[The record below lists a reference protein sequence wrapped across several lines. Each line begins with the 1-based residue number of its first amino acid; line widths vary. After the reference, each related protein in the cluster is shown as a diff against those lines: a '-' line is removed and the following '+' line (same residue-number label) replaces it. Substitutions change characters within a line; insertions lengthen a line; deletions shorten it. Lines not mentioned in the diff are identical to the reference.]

1 MNIQTI
7 DINNLSSLNY
17 YIVYLFN
24 NYKRKSNIRKIYIH
38 YKFPHTKIKFVC
50 GIEYSI
56 NKISKLEFNVRKK

>member
-24 NYKRKSNIRKIYIH
+24 YNKRKSNIRKIYSV
-38 YKFPHTKIKFVC
+38 YKIPHTKIKFVC
-50 GIEYSI
+50 E
-56 NKISKLEFNVRKK
+56 L